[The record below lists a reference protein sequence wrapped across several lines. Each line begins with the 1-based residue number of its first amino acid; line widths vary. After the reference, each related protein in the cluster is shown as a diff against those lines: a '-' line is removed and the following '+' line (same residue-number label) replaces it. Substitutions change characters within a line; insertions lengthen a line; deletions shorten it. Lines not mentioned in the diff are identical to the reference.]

1 MTEADVIQPSAS
13 IASTGKGIRYI
24 GNHCYAYAGVF
35 NATTSD
41 VTVLNFTTGSG
52 IIVGEVQFN
61 APFNPST
68 VITGKTA
75 ALTVKFNG
83 QIIAALKATGDVE
96 TMPAMVTS
104 QLIIPPQ
111 TEVLMTIISHGS
123 DDSRK
128 ATITFTGR
136 VYGAD

>member
-1 MTEADVIQPSAS
+1 MAEASVTPEAS
-13 IASTGKGIRYI
+13 VASPGLGIRYV
-24 GNHCYAYAGVF
+24 GPNYCYAYAGVF
-35 NATTSD
+35 DATTSD
-41 VTVLNFTTGSG
+41 VTVLSFTTGSG
-52 IIVGEVQFN
+52 TIVGEVQFN

-68 VITGKTA
+68 IITGKTG

-83 QIIAALKATGDVE
+83 IIIAALKASGDVE

-104 QLIIPPQ
+104 QLIIPPL
-111 TEVLMTIISHGS
+111 TEVLMSIISNGD

-136 VYGAD
+136 VYGAE

>member
-1 MTEADVIQPSAS
+1 MPPVQPSAS
-13 IASTGKGIRYI
+13 VAATGLGIRYI
-24 GNHCYAYAGVF
+24 GNYCYAYAGVF
-35 NATTSD
+35 DATTSD
-41 VTVLNFTTGSG
+41 VTVFDFTTGSG

-68 VITGKTA
+68 IITGKTG
-75 ALTVKFNG
+75 ALTVNFNG
-83 QIIAALKATGDVE
+83 IIVAALKASGDVE

-111 TEVLMTIISHGS
+111 TEVLMTIISNGD

-136 VYGAD
+136 VYGAE